1 MAGLVPTAIGQG
13 LELGEL
19 SLALGQDKVRL
30 RGGLDAPG
38 LALGLGGL
46 HHEDVRGLLHDGTG
60 GVDGVAHAI
69 GTRDSAA
76 ATVASHDAA
85 VHLRPALARKGCAA
99 ARVELRGVL
108 HHMHAGNNGIEGA
121 AARVE
126 HCHGGIEGALDVCS
140 GLLLALGREGMTT
153 TAGATVDDD
162 DRLAGSAF
170 SGIDDRSLSHLSDLS
185 CDVCD

>member
-1 MAGLVPTAIGQG
+1 M
-13 LELGEL
+13 
-19 SLALGQDKVRL
+19 
-30 RGGLDAPG
+30 
-38 LALGLGGL
+38 
-46 HHEDVRGLLHDGTG
+46 RGLLHDGTG

-69 GTRDSAA
+69 GARDSAA

-85 VHLRPALARKGCAA
+85 VHLRPALARKGRAA

-121 AARVE
+121 TTCVE
-126 HCHGGIEGALDVCS
+126 HRHGGVEGALDVLG
-140 GLLLALGREGMTT
+140 GLLLALGREGMTA
-153 TAGATVDDD
+153 TAGTAVDDD

-185 CDVCD
+185 CGMGNGQNSPAGASRMGVSSVVHLDAACLCKSLKIDVLEGEIALKW